1 MQQSLEGEEVCAKE
15 ASIGKMHL
23 QAVWS
28 CASIKNKDTRV
39 PNIYTNVRILRRG
52 SLSTSSPTQVCHW
65 QNDWETFICVFLCC
79 VCNVS
84 LYFTAAVT
92 SECFPSHNQSTTS
105 SHHFGGNWRGASH
118 QQQWSSCSSASLGSG
133 WPLALCV
140 CAPFFF
146 FFFYSFHVTEIPLRK
161 TSGFN
166 RRLETTIKKKKIK
179 DQTTQS
185 YSLRVFIEKLSS
197 MTNIWNV
204 TKRVVLFFFVHN
216 VNEW

>member
-1 MQQSLEGEEVCAKE
+1 
-15 ASIGKMHL
+15 MHL

-146 FFFYSFHVTEIPLRK
+146 FIPFMSLRFL
-161 TSGFN
+161 SG
-166 RRLETTIKKKKIK
+166 RRLGLIADLRPPLKKKKIK

-204 TKRVVLFFFVHN
+204 TKRVVLFFFRT
-216 VNEW
+216 